1 MTSTALTIPPPSG
14 DETTPF
20 GRLRV
25 AARAL
30 QERAMRM
37 HTDRR
42 TRLLAAEATP
52 GMWAIMMVGLAI
64 VGVRCTWDE
73 LVGQVIE
80 VEPSDGIW
88 RAVLEAP
95 YAVDFGG
102 PITVDALRERARGA
116 LRDHTLLTL
125 RREGSKAPGDAI
137 DVDPWELMAALVDLP
152 PALGLRLAIVGAEG
166 CWRRFFRATA
176 TVEAW
181 GAIAVPEMPRESG
194 RDQQRLPGVDADG
207 AAARPAAAPALART
221 APAFHR
227 VARGVEVCRG

>member
-1 MTSTALTIPPPSG
+1 MSSTVIIPPPA
-14 DETTPF
+14 DVVETTPV

-25 AARAL
+25 AVRAL
-30 QERAMRM
+30 RERATRIQA
-37 HTDRR
+37 DKRA
-42 TRLLAAEATP
+42 RLLIAEASP
-52 GMWAIMMVGLAI
+52 GLWCIAMVGLAL

-80 VEPSDGIW
+80 MEPSDGIW

-221 APAFHR
+221 APAHYR